1 MARKKNNSL
10 HNAYIATVGAVVF
23 VGVLMFIFALANWP
37 AIKSEFN
44 YFVYSNTKPSP
55 NPSTSPT
62 PTPITE
68 APHIIIDKIQVDAPI
83 TWDVSAEAT
92 LDALNHGV
100 SHLGGTA
107 RPGELG
113 NTFITGHSSDYV
125 WKNNPYAATFA
136 LVPKLAYGDRVIIRE
151 NGKSYIYKVM
161 QTRIVNPDQVEVV
174 KPTTT
179 PVLTLMTCYPVGTT
193 RQRFIVHAALIS
205 SPDTP
210 RAATHNGTTVV
221 PEIKFR

>member
-1 MARKKNNSL
+1 MAGKKTNSL
-10 HNAYIATVGAVVF
+10 HNAYIVTVGATVF
-23 VGVLMFIFALANWP
+23 IGILLLIFVLANLP

-55 NPSTSPT
+55 NPSPT

-68 APHIIIDKIQVDAPI
+68 APHIVIDKIQVDTPI

-100 SHLGGTA
+100 SHLAGTA

-113 NTFITGHSSDYV
+113 NTFITGHSSDFA

-136 LVPKLAYGDRVIIRE
+136 LLPKLTYGDRVTIRE
-151 NGKSYIYKVM
+151 NGKTYVYKVM
-161 QTRIVNPDQVEVV
+161 QTRIVNPDQVEVA

-210 RAATHNGTTVV
+210 RAATQNGTTVV